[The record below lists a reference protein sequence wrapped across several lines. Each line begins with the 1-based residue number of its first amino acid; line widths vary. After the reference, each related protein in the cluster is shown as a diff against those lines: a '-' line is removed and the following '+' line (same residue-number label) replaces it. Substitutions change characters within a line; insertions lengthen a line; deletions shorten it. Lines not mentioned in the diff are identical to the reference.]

1 MNTAKKTVF
10 YEKVVKVTYQYLGP
24 AAERFVARQIR
35 NHLDKEPEQLKSSEL
50 ADLIDWFR
58 IAMAIL
64 SEDQQVVHNY
74 IADLER
80 LVED

>member
-1 MNTAKKTVF
+1 MNTAKETLF
-10 YEKVVKVTYQYLGP
+10 YEKVVKITYKYLGP

-35 NHLDKEPEQLKSSEL
+35 NHLDKEPEQLKRSEL

-64 SEDQQVVHNY
+64 SEDEQVVHAY
-74 IADLER
+74 SDDLQR
-80 LVED
+80 LIRD

>member
-1 MNTAKKTVF
+1 MTVIQQHIF
-10 YEKVVKVTYQYLGP
+10 YDKVVKVTAKYLGP

-35 NHLDKEPEQLKSSEL
+35 NHLDKEPEQLKSNEL

-64 SEDQQVVHNY
+64 SEDEQVVRDY
-74 IADLER
+74 TSDLES
-80 LVED
+80 LIKS